1 MSPGMETLVFV
12 LLMRSPGSGEV
23 PMTRICPGSRR
34 ITRPPPPVVPP
45 EPATMRKDIDRLSP
59 SPPPTTTSPMSTVW
73 LVVRLLGGGSGGVSP
88 GRWAYCHSVE
98 SIVSPVARKMKRNG
112 ELMPLVTM
120 ARPSNSSGTS

>member
-12 LLMRSPGSGEV
+12 LLMRSPGRGEV

-34 ITRPPPPVVPP
+34 MTRLPPPVVPP
-45 EPATMRKDIDRLSP
+45 EPATMRKDIERLSF
-59 SPPPTTTSPMSTVW
+59 SPPPMTTSPRSIVAPVT
-73 LVVRLLGGGSGGVSP
+73 LLAGGGSGGVSP

-98 SIVSPVARKMKRNG
+98 SKATPVARKMKRKG
-112 ELMPLVTM
+112 ELIPLVTM